1 MWNPCSSGLR
11 AEIANRT
18 WKDRSVGHPQGQPW
32 GSCLKQPEGAPP
44 QGGLRCHKAA
54 KMVRCAWVEAQGSVS
69 FSSTWMH
76 FPSVRPWLF
85 CSYDP
90 LTQTQLREGRHHGLL
105 VAKGLL
111 GAAPAHS
118 CESEAPAARHV
129 DSGLLPSRSLAAP
142 PPPPCCPQWNLGG
155 SETISPRCSPHG
167 QKEVLGVLR

>member
-1 MWNPCSSGLR
+1 
-11 AEIANRT
+11 
-18 WKDRSVGHPQGQPW
+18 
-32 GSCLKQPEGAPP
+32 
-44 QGGLRCHKAA
+44 
-54 KMVRCAWVEAQGSVS
+54 MVRCAWVEAHGSVS

-76 FPSVRPWLF
+76 FPRVRPWLF
-85 CSYDP
+85 CGYDP

-142 PPPPCCPQWNLGG
+142 HPRPAAPSGTWEGVKQFPPGAPHMGKRRCWGSCDEGG
-155 SETISPRCSPHG
+155 ALV
-167 QKEVLGVLR
+167 VLFQTQGTQRGGKASSKPLTPASVLSAVRWR